1 MVFSGCLDVKHHV
14 YVWFSADV
22 WMLNTMFT
30 YGFQRMQEEMDG
42 MALELQRREASI
54 AIITAEKERLLE
66 QLRDLTGESPKP
78 VGCSAS
84 SL

>member
-14 YVWFSADV
+14 YLWFSAGV
-22 WMLNTMFT
+22 WTLSAMFI

-42 MALELQRREASI
+42 LALELQRREASI

-66 QLRDLTGESPKP
+66 QLRDLTGKP
-78 VGCSAS
+78 REPFDCSAS
-84 SL
+84 SP